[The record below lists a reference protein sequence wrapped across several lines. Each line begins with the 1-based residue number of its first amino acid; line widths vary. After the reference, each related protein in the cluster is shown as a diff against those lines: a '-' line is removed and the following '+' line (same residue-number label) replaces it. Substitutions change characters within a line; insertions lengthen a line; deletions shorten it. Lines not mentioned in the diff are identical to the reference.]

1 MVLNGRPLKSM
12 NQYYN
17 KRKARLQEEAKSAN
31 GLDMTRRM
39 ERLTKKRNRKVKDY
53 LHKASRK
60 IVRLAEAANTGLI
73 VIGANK
79 GWKQKV
85 NLGNRTNQNFVAI
98 PYKMLIDMIRY
109 KAALKGIEVKV
120 VEEGYTSGTS
130 YLDGEFPEAASYD
143 RKRRIKRGLF
153 KSNSG
158 TCINADVNA
167 AYQMMKLAGVCNLQI
182 KAGEK
187 VTRIKAA

>member
-1 MVLNGRPLKSM
+1 MVRNGVFIYIAYIYSCSVFTINVWAVAEMIYITIMCPLVLFARFPL
-12 NQYYN
+12 
-17 KRKARLQEEAKSAN
+17 RKPDRFPIRRSFLQ
-31 GLDMTRRM
+31 
-39 ERLTKKRNRKVKDY
+39 TK
-53 LHKASRK
+53 
-60 IVRLAEAANTGLI
+60 AEAANTGLI

-98 PYKMLIDMIRY
+98 PYKTLIDMIRY

>member
-1 MVLNGRPLKSM
+1 M
-12 NQYYN
+12 
-17 KRKARLQEEAKSAN
+17 
-31 GLDMTRRM
+31 
-39 ERLTKKRNRKVKDY
+39 
-53 LHKASRK
+53 
-60 IVRLAEAANTGLI
+60 
-73 VIGANK
+73 
-79 GWKQKV
+79 

-98 PYKMLIDMIRY
+98 PYKTLIDMIRY

-158 TCINADVNA
+158 TCINNLDIPSRQHAFV
-167 AYQMMKLAGVCNLQI
+167 GVSKGSTMRSSPLSDS
-182 KAGEK
+182 
-187 VTRIKAA
+187 R